1 MIKARVIMDVVV
13 EADDGAVNLSFY
25 KDSVSFGTSSK
36 DIKVI
41 CFSAEIYPN
50 VKVITPPPSNK
61 VGELED
67 ERSDDDPNKTDI
79 H

>member
-1 MIKARVIMDVVV
+1 MIKARVIMDVMV
-13 EADDGAVNLSFY
+13 EDDYGGVELHFDKERLLFETKGATKLICI
-25 KDSVSFGTSSK
+25 SS
-36 DIKVI
+36 
-41 CFSAEIYPN
+41 EIYPN